1 MNKSSKIFTA
11 QQALITR
18 PSNAFKLNTE
28 SLPEEEQKR
37 FVHGWKSNGGYI
49 ETDVNPDFN
58 GDPFCCPWLYQNVIE
73 VHGHTPEDWGAAWWE
88 KCRPEVLSVALNN
101 EKKVWEER
109 HLLKI
114 ESLSEDLHNA
124 NEAVRA
130 FGINAI
136 FPVYI
141 EKKTGGIFSWATP
154 DCATARLSGAIPLGH
169 HTTISGSELI
179 SSLKKELLACQEDTF
194 TPKRDFSLWNEYQKM
209 TSGNLNL

>member
-58 GDPFCCPWLYQNVIE
+58 GDPFCCPWLYQSVIE

-88 KCRPEVLSVALNN
+88 KCRPEVLAGALDD
-101 EKKVWEER
+101 EKEVWEKR
-109 HLLKI
+109 HILKI
-114 ESLSEDLHNA
+114 KTLSEDLHNA
-124 NEAVRA
+124 FEAVRI
-130 FGINAI
+130 FGAETK

-141 EKKTGGIFSWATP
+141 ESKTNRIFSWATP
-154 DCATARLSGAIPLGH
+154 DKPTVHLSGAIPIGYY
-169 HTTISGSELI
+169 TTLSGSELTN
-179 SSLKKELLACQEDTF
+179 SLKKELLACQEDAF
-194 TPKRDFSLWNEYQKM
+194 TPNRDFSLWNEYEKM
-209 TSGNLNL
+209 MNKKKS